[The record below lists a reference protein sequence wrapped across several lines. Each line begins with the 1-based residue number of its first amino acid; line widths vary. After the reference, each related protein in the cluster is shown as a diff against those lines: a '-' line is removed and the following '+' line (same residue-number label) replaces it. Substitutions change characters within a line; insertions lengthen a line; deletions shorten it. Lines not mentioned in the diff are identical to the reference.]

1 MYTITSPSGPGNTRA
16 ADPKCSTPFPVPAAA
31 TATDVAREANVTQ
44 VTVSRAFSGR
54 GPVAEPTRRRIM
66 EAAERLGYRP
76 SQAARAT
83 RAGRTGLIGMIRGA
97 HRACSVH
104 VPEFD
109 AGLDAAL
116 NERGLCLVRDTIPD
130 ADGLPRIVRER
141 VVDGLIV
148 NYVFGTPPAV
158 REMIDRCHI
167 PAVWINRRRDA
178 NCVRPD
184 DEAGAYRATQHL
196 LAHGHARVAMIDQER
211 SLEDLA
217 FLEPHYSV
225 ADRRA
230 GYERAM
236 RGAGLA
242 PRYDLLPRLRPHE
255 MLPGYLAV
263 ACGTYLGQS
272 NRPTAILCG
281 NGQGQTLV
289 AAAWR
294 LGLRVPDDLSVVTI
308 NNRARSDD
316 GIAVDRVLVPFGRIG
331 REAVAEVEAVI
342 AQPGRAR
349 PPVVIPLDFQRTGSV
364 ARPNTP

>member
-1 MYTITSPSGPGNTRA
+1 MP
-16 ADPKCSTPFPVPAAA
+16 AA
-31 TATDVAREANVTQ
+31 TANDVAREAKVTQ
-44 VTVSRAFSGR
+44 VTVSRAFTGSA
-54 GPVAEPTRRRIM
+54 PVAEGTRRRIM
-66 EAAERLGYRP
+66 EAAGRLGYRP

-104 VPEFD
+104 APEFD

-130 ADGLPRIVRER
+130 GTDGDGLPRIVRER
-141 VVDGLIV
+141 VVDGLVV
-148 NYVFGTPPAV
+148 NYAFGTPPAV
-158 REMIDRCHI
+158 REMIDRCRI

-178 NCVRPD
+178 DCVRPD
-184 DEAGAYRATQHL
+184 DEAAAYRATRHL

-217 FLEPHYSV
+217 FGEPHYSA

-242 PRYDLLPRLRPHE
+242 PRYDLLPALRPGE
-255 MLPGYLAV
+255 YLPGHLAV
-263 ACGTYLGQS
+263 ACGTYLDRAD
-272 NRPTAILCG
+272 RPTAVLCG
-281 NGQGQTLV
+281 NAQGQTLV

-294 LGLRVPDDLSVVTI
+294 LGLRVPGDLSVVTFD
-308 NNRARSDD
+308 NHAQADR
-316 GIAVDRVLVPFGRIG
+316 GIAVDRVLVPFHRIG
-331 REAVAEVEAVI
+331 REAVAEVEAKV
-342 AQPGRAR
+342 AHPGRDR
-349 PPVVIPLDFQRTGSV
+349 PPVVVPLDFQRAGTV
-364 ARPNTP
+364 ARPNA